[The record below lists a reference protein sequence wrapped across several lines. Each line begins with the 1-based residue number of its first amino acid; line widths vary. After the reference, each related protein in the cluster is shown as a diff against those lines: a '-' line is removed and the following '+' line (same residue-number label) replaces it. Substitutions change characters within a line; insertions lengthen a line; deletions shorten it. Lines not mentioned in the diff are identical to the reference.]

1 MPAGTHVLR
10 MLVYAILQ
18 DVLAGAGVHLVTAAA
33 LAKEIAVV
41 HAMRSAGTSDFGA
54 ASPTDLIQ
62 LLLGQSEPAF
72 FCDSSKTPQVIPMLL
87 ACRR

>member
-1 MPAGTHVLR
+1 M
-10 MLVYAILQ
+10 
-18 DVLAGAGVHLVTAAA
+18 TAAA

-54 ASPTDLIQ
+54 ASPADLIQ

-72 FCDSSKTPQVIPMLL
+72 FCDSSKPPQVTP
-87 ACRR
+87 

>member
-1 MPAGTHVLR
+1 M
-10 MLVYAILQ
+10 
-18 DVLAGAGVHLVTAAA
+18 TAAA

-72 FCDSSKTPQVIPMLL
+72 SCDISKTPQALHCSWPAAGQISMSIFKWLL
-87 ACRR
+87 MRGVHLGNPGIATETP